1 MLKNI
6 FILFMALGYLLPT
19 QAQDIKSKWI
29 DSVFQTLT
37 VNQKIGQLFML
48 PVSARTTSE
57 QVDVLRQQ
65 IRSFSPGGLLVTG
78 GGPNGYAKL
87 ANSLQQISSVPLLT
101 GIHAEWGLGQTLDST
116 MSFQKPLLLGAVRSD
131 SLITGLGA
139 EIAREMK
146 VLGLHINFAPQ
157 ADVDVDQ
164 NYPLGY
170 FSSNPSRV
178 TNQALAFVRG
188 LQQHGVMACAKHF
201 PKEQPIEFSTPDRP
215 TYFNIN
221 EIDSSDFSPFIQL
234 FRQGVGGML
243 TTQLHFFTPG
253 KKTAV
258 PASVSQVFVNEILK
272 QSLGFKGL
280 TFTEVPYL
288 KRLLG
293 KERPGEAEKTAL
305 EIGNDIM
312 IAPANMR
319 KAVKK
324 IARAV
329 KKDENLMSQLNGSVR
344 KILAAKFDAGL
355 SVSKLIDTDN
365 LVLRL
370 NSPQARLLKH
380 TLAEAAVTVVKNQEA
395 LVPIRHLE
403 NKKFLAVSVG
413 KDGKNEF
420 THYLSKYAQ
429 FQSVTVRS
437 SADSLTVENALP
449 HADVVVFGIFSM
461 ADTELSKLLPVL
473 KKWMVNK
480 PSIVC
485 LFSNPYLLRN
495 FEDASTIIASYTDA
509 DLLPQKTAQVIFGGL
524 PASGILPVEVT
535 PAISEGKSVTTTS
548 LNRFSY
554 TTPEAAGM
562 DSRTLA
568 KIKSIAQDA
577 IDIGATPG
585 CNIFVARHGKVVF
598 EQSMGWQT
606 YDNKIAM
613 DDETIFDLASITKVS
628 ATLQAI
634 MFLQEKGMIDVHKKA
649 SVYLPE
655 LKGSDKEDLTIKDI
669 LTHQAGL
676 WPTIFFWT
684 HTVKDSSFLPE
695 YYSSTQSAEYP
706 FPVSKNLFAHKTM
719 KDSLWQWT
727 IKGKMREKVPR
738 TPFDYRYSDMGLY
751 IMHYLAERLLNQPIE
766 NFLDQNFYGP
776 LGAYTTG
783 YLPLNRF
790 PESKIAPTENDKTF
804 RKSQLI
810 GYVHDQGAAMH
821 GGIAGHAGLFSSA
834 NDLAKLG
841 QMWLNKGS
849 YGGIQYFKPE
859 TLDLFT
865 QKQYETSRRGLGWDK
880 PPLSDWNA
888 STSTYASPRTFG
900 HTGFTGTCIWI
911 DPQFDLVYVF
921 LSNRVYPNMLNNKIS
936 DANIRPRIHDEIYR
950 SIFNYSCSH

>member
-1 MLKNI
+1 MMKNI
-6 FILFMALGYLLPT
+6 FILFMALGCILPAH
-19 QAQDIKSKWI
+19 AQDNKNKWV

-37 VNQKIGQLFML
+37 VNQKIGQLFMI
-48 PVSARTTSE
+48 PVSARITPDQAE
-57 QVDVLRQQ
+57 VLRQN

-78 GGPNGYAKL
+78 GGPNRYAKL
-87 ANSLQQISSVPLLT
+87 VNSLQQISAVPLLT

-116 MSFQKPLLLGAVRSD
+116 MSFQKPLLLGAIKND
-131 SLITGLGA
+131 SLITALGA
-139 EIAREMK
+139 EIAHQMK
-146 VLGLHINFAPQ
+146 ALGLHINFAPQ
-157 ADVDVDQ
+157 ADADIDI

-170 FSSNPSRV
+170 FSSDPSRV
-178 TNQALAFVRG
+178 ANKSVAFMRG

-201 PKEQPIEFSTPDRP
+201 PKEQPIEFFKPNRP
-215 TYFNIN
+215 TYFNVN
-221 EIDSSDFSPFIQL
+221 QIDSSDFSPFIQL

-253 KKTAV
+253 KKAAV

-288 KRLLG
+288 KKLLG
-293 KERPGEAEKTAL
+293 KERPGEAEKTAF

-312 IAPANMR
+312 IAPGNMK

-329 KKDENLMSQLNGSVR
+329 RKDEKLMGQLDGSVK
-344 KILAAKFDAGL
+344 KILAAKFDAKL
-355 SVSKLIDTDN
+355 STSKLIDLDN
-365 LVLRL
+365 LGLRL
-370 NSPQARLLKH
+370 NSPQAKLLKH
-380 TLAEAAVTVVKNQEA
+380 SLAEAVVTVVKNQQA
-395 LVPIRHLE
+395 MIPIRHLE
-403 NKKFLAVSVG
+403 GKKFLAISIG
-413 KDGKNEF
+413 KDAKNEF
-420 THYLSKYAQ
+420 SHYLSKYAQ
-429 FQSVTVRS
+429 FESIAVRTT
-437 SADSLTVENALP
+437 ADTLMAADAML
-449 HADVVVFGIFSM
+449 HADVAVIGIFPM
-461 ADTELSKLLPVL
+461 AAHELDKILPAL
-473 KKWMVNK
+473 KKWARDNK
-480 PSIVC
+480 SVMC
-485 LFSNPYLLRN
+485 LFSNPYLLKN
-495 FEDASTIIASYTDA
+495 FEGAPTIIASYTDA

-524 PASGILPVEVT
+524 PARGILPVEVA
-535 PAISEGKSVTTTS
+535 PSLPEGKGITTPS
-548 LNRFSY
+548 LARFSY

-585 CNIFVARHGKVVF
+585 CNIFVARNGKVVY
-598 EQSMGWQT
+598 EQSLGWQT

-613 DDETIFDLASITKVS
+613 NDETIFDLASITKVS

-634 MFLQEKGMIDVHKKA
+634 MFLQEKGMIDVYKKA

-655 LKGSDKEDLTIKDI
+655 LRGTDKENLTIKDI

-684 HTVKDSSFLPE
+684 QTVKDSAFLPE
-695 YYSSTQSAEYP
+695 YYSTIESPDYP

-719 KDSLWQWT
+719 KDSIWKWT
-727 IKGKMREKVPR
+727 VHGKMREKVPR

-766 NFLDQNFYGP
+766 EFLDQNFYGP

-783 YLPLNRF
+783 YLPLRRF
-790 PESKIAPTENDKTF
+790 PESEIAPTENDKTF
-804 RKSQLI
+804 RKSQLR

-849 YGGIQYFKPE
+849 YGGVQYFKPE
-859 TLDLFT
+859 TLDYFT

-888 STSTYASPRTFG
+888 SASSYASPLTFG

-911 DPQFDLVYVF
+911 DPEFDLVYVF

-950 SIFNYSCSH
+950 AIFNYSCSH